1 MIGRILSVEHGG
13 PNVLQ
18 IVNWYTG
25 WYAQDSWRASNR
37 VTVNAGL
44 RWEPYFGQNVL
55 NNAVAIF
62 NMDNFQHGVHST
74 VFHDAPAGLIYP
86 GDAGFPQGQTGLN
99 VQWWNLSPRG
109 GIAWDVHGDGRLAV
123 RSSYSM
129 GYDFMPG
136 EYHNINAGAPPFGN
150 RSIITD
156 PPGGLDDPYGGKD
169 PHPIVTGPDTKYIP
183 FGAFG
188 TMDPGI
194 NSPRVQQWN
203 ATVEQQ
209 LGKSWGVSAS
219 YLGSY
224 SDRLWAQTALN
235 PGIFMGLGPCTIA
248 GVSYTVC
255 TTNSN
260 LNQRRKLFHPPK
272 EKAGA
277 ESVLDLNSDVGFQR
291 YKGLKLSAQRRG
303 TGVSINGS
311 YTVSRCFGTTTT
323 TAFNQ
328 TSSGYLKP
336 DDPAFDAGPC
346 DQDRTHLGTLTA
358 GYETPEAGTG
368 VIRALASHWRVTGI
382 LNARSGNRLN
392 VTSGVDQALTG
403 INIQRPDKVSND
415 FYANSRTLTTYFNRA
430 AFARPAPGV
439 LGNLTRNALVGPA
452 YWNIDMGI
460 SRVIPMGTRRVELR
474 LESFNVLNHFNW
486 GDPATNFNSGQFGR
500 ITTLPTGAAMRIIQ
514 FGIKYDF

>member
-1 MIGRILSVEHGG
+1 
-13 PNVLQ
+13 
-18 IVNWYTG
+18 
-25 WYAQDSWRASNR
+25 
-37 VTVNAGL
+37 
-44 RWEPYFGQNVL
+44 L

-62 NMDNFQHGVHST
+62 RMENFQKGVHST
-74 VFHDAPAGLIYP
+74 VFRNAPAGLIYP
-86 GDAGFPQGQTGLN
+86 DDAGFPQGQTGLN
-99 VQWWNLSPRG
+99 VQWGNLSPRG
-109 GIAWDVHGDGRLAV
+109 GIAWDVRGDGRLAV

-169 PHPIVTGPDTKYIP
+169 PHPIVTGPDTQYIP

-188 TMDPGI
+188 SMDPGI

-209 LGKSWGVSAS
+209 LGRSWGVSAS

-260 LNQRRKLFHPPK
+260 LNQRRKLFQINPTEASK
-272 EKAGA
+272 IGA
-277 ESVLDLNSDVGFQR
+277 LDLNSDVGFQKYR
-291 YKGLKLSAQRRG
+291 GLKLSAQRRG
-303 TGVSINGS
+303 TGISVNGS
-311 YTVSRCFGTTTT
+311 YTLSRCTGTTTT

-328 TSSGYLKP
+328 TSSGYTNP

-346 DQDRTHLGTLTA
+346 DQDRAHLATLTA

-368 VIRALASHWRVTGI
+368 VVRALASHWRVTGI
-382 LNARSGNRLN
+382 LNARSGSRLN
-392 VTSGVDQALTG
+392 ITSGVDQAFTG
-403 INIQRPDKVSND
+403 INLQRPDKVSDD
-415 FYANSRTLTTYFNRA
+415 FYASPRTLTTYFNRA
-430 AFARPAPGV
+430 AFARPAPGA
-439 LGNLTRNALVGPA
+439 LGNLTRNAIVGPT

-460 SRVIPMGTRRVELR
+460 SRVLPMGTRRVELR

-500 ITTLPTGAAMRIIQ
+500 ITTQAGAPRVLQ